1 MESKILITA
10 KEAAAMMNVSMP
22 TFYNLA
28 ASDGFPA
35 VRIGRRHLISVEG
48 LKDWIKEHY
57 GCTVS

>member
-1 MESKILITA
+1 MENKILITS

-22 TFYNLA
+22 IFYNLV
-28 ASDGFPA
+28 SSEGFPA
-35 VRIGRRHLISVEG
+35 VRIGRKHLISVEG